1 MLDRATLC
9 WGKSKAGKG
18 ECGRIALV
26 EKVLL
31 AQSLEEMSH
40 VDVWGQRE
48 QLPGGAL
55 ACSGNSRE
63 TSVSGAAGGTRQV
76 RGVNQGLL

>member
-1 MLDRATLC
+1 MLL
-9 WGKSKAGKG
+9 
-18 ECGRIALV
+18 E
-26 EKVLL
+26 
-31 AQSLEEMSH
+31 QNLEEMSH

-48 QLPGGAL
+48 QLPGGEL

>member
-1 MLDRATLC
+1 MLGLRSA
-9 WGKSKAGKG
+9 GGESKTGKG
-18 ECGRIALV
+18 ECGKIALV

-31 AQSLEEMSH
+31 EQNLEEMSH
-40 VDVWGQRE
+40 MDVWGQRE
-48 QLPGGAL
+48 QLPGGEL